1 MASLDNSVR
10 VPILSHQVVPAGA
23 WTLWLLTGGRGLGKT
38 WRLTSWLTPRALAYP
53 GTSWRAVGRTW
64 SEARD
69 ILAEGPSG
77 IRAYLETH
85 GLTNQLRGGEW
96 ATAYTRTPGDAAI
109 HFANGSVIRL
119 GSAERPDSRRG
130 GNYHG
135 AIADELAFWDRE
147 AYSNLRFA
155 TRLSLPDGAPARIV
169 AATTPNGQNWLWDD
183 FIDAAPVPGVVFIG
197 GSPLPP
203 ERPPSTFDNPHL
215 DAVVVEA
222 LRAVYDGTDLG
233 EQELRGSFISFRGA
247 VFRELTPAR
256 HLRAAVDGLAWPDG
270 PEGADEVIAGQD
282 LGAENPSALVI
293 LARVGERWCAVA
305 EAHAPA
311 ATEAEWWDHIRPLLE
326 RWRPA
331 RIYSDRNFPQT
342 TNTQRRERGLPI
354 VLADKGADSVADGIR
369 ELQAHLHRGTLLV
382 DDAACPMLWREMR
395 GYRWQTARDG
405 SPLVPERPVKKDDH
419 ALDALRYALYMSGPR
434 RPRRLLVAGG

>member
-1 MASLDNSVR
+1 
-10 VPILSHQVVPAGA
+10 
-23 WTLWLLTGGRGLGKT
+23 
-38 WRLTSWLTPRALAYP
+38 
-53 GTSWRAVGRTW
+53 
-64 SEARD
+64 
-69 ILAEGPSG
+69 
-77 IRAYLETH
+77 
-85 GLTNQLRGGEW
+85 
-96 ATAYTRTPGDAAI
+96 
-109 HFANGSVIRL
+109 
-119 GSAERPDSRRG
+119 
-130 GNYHG
+130 
-135 AIADELAFWDRE
+135 
-147 AYSNLRFA
+147 
-155 TRLSLPDGAPARIV
+155 
-169 AATTPNGQNWLWDD
+169 
-183 FIDAAPVPGVVFIG
+183 
-197 GSPLPP
+197 
-203 ERPPSTFDNPHL
+203 
-215 DAVVVEA
+215 VVEA

-311 ATEAEWWDHIRPLLE
+311 ATEAEWWDRIRPLLE